1 MAKKIL
7 VVDDDKLIRESLAAM
22 LRNQGHVVVEA
33 ADGQE
38 GIKVAEK
45 ERPDL
50 VITDI
55 RMPVLDGSEMI
66 KQLRSQDYGSHL
78 PIIVLSNDETTN
90 TINVTLAA
98 GVTTYL
104 SKSTLQPETLAEQ
117 VTDALREL

>member
-22 LRNQGHVVVEA
+22 LRNQGHIVVEA
-33 ADGQE
+33 ADGQQ
-38 GIKVAEK
+38 GLAVAAA

-55 RMPVLDGSEMI
+55 RMPVLDGPEMI
-66 KQLRSQDYGSHL
+66 KQLRAEEYGVNL
-78 PIIVLSNDETTN
+78 PVIVLSNDDTTS
-90 TINVTLAA
+90 TINLTLES

-104 SKSTLQPETLAEQ
+104 SKSTLQPETLAQQ
-117 VTDALREL
+117 VTAAL